1 MMEDFE
7 ELRAACEGLPTEAL
21 LRYLIT
27 ERFPD
32 GTVVTASLR
41 APSIVVLKLVADID
55 PATPIVFC
63 RPGELFEES
72 EKYRQEIVAHLG
84 LKSISVTEGAK
95 SGVLPDAA
103 DHYERMWAEYKGGLG
118 HVHELVHLNEIM
130 VHYDCW
136 ISAVYHLPAPQTAL
150 RVDVEGRL
158 IRVNPLIDWTPRDIR
173 AYMREHGLP
182 FHPRARK
189 RVDARAAEDTP
200 CPPTYHF

>member
-1 MMEDFE
+1 MTEFDDV
-7 ELRAACEGLPTEAL
+7 RAACEGLSTQAL
-21 LRYLIT
+21 LRYLIE
-27 ERFPD
+27 ERFP
-32 GTVVTASLR
+32 GQTVITASLR

-72 EKYRQEIVAHLG
+72 ESYRDQIVARLG
-84 LKSISVTEGAK
+84 LTHIAITEGAK
-95 SGVLPDAA
+95 SGILPDAA

-118 HVHELVHLNEIM
+118 HVHELVHLNDIM
-130 VHYDCW
+130 VNYDCW

-158 IRVNPLIDWTPRDIR
+158 IRVSPLLDWTPQDVR
-173 AYMREHGLP
+173 AYMREHNLP

-189 RVDARAAEDTP
+189 RVDERVPEDTP